1 MDNHFYDR
9 LPDIVEAITRNYME
23 SDLLLGRTEKH
34 LPSRA
39 AIIDILMG
47 LRKLVFP
54 GYFGSEMINTQ
65 NAAYYTGQL
74 LSDLYLSLKEQT
86 ALALSYD
93 EESPGLFMDTDPEP
107 ACYTD
112 STFPGGS
119 SGPAGDKKAD
129 IPADP
134 AGTPFPEPRHRQND
148 TLNRAD
154 AICCTFFEKLP
165 GLQKILLLDAQ
176 AAYDGDPAA
185 RSREQVI
192 FSYPGFY
199 AIFVYR
205 IAHVLYDMKV
215 PLIPRIMTE
224 HAHGK
229 TGIDINAG
237 AKIGKYFFMDHGTG
251 IVIGETTV
259 IGDYVKLYQ
268 GVTLGALSTRGGQR
282 LAGVKRHPTIEDR
295 VTIYSNATVL
305 GGETVIGRD
314 SVIGGGAFITS
325 SIPERTR
332 VTVNPPELS
341 IKNEQKAELSATS
354 YIYEI

>member
-1 MDNHFYDR
+1 MNNRFFDR
-9 LPDIVEAITRNYME
+9 LPDIVDAMTRNYME
-23 SDLLLGRTEKH
+23 SDLLLGRTEKQ

-39 AIIDILMG
+39 VIIDILNG
-47 LRKLVFP
+47 LRRLIFP
-54 GYFGSEMINTQ
+54 GYFSSEIIDAK
-65 NAAYYTGQL
+65 NASYYAGQL
-74 LSDLYLSLKEQT
+74 LSDLYLSLKEQISL
-86 ALALSYD
+86 ALAY
-93 EESPGLFMDTDPEP
+93 E
-107 ACYTD
+107 
-112 STFPGGS
+112 
-119 SGPAGDKKAD
+119 GD
-129 IPADP
+129 
-134 AGTPFPEPRHRQND
+134 
-148 TLNRAD
+148 D
-154 AICCTFFEKLP
+154 AHFQAEYICCTFFEKLP
-165 GLQKILLLDAQ
+165 DLQKLLLLDAQ

-185 RSREQVI
+185 SSREQVI

-205 IAHVLYDMKV
+205 IAHVLYEMKV

-237 AKIGKYFFMDHGTG
+237 ATIGKYFFMDHGTG

-325 SIPERTR
+325 SIPEKTR
-332 VTVNPPELS
+332 VSVTPPELS
-341 IKNEQKAELSATS
+341 IKNDQKGELSATS